1 MAVLSEILPS
11 PMPRRGAPRLVG
23 LAVLIGLLYYGK
35 LFFVTVISALII
47 SFILEPFVQFFMRL
61 RLPRG
66 PASFVACSLA
76 LLALYFG
83 SLGAYAQISGL
94 IQDLPSY

>member
-47 SFILEPFVQFFMRL
+47 SFILDSTPN
-61 RLPRG
+61 
-66 PASFVACSLA
+66 SFPQQGILSSLQKKK
-76 LLALYFG
+76 LQG
-83 SLGAYAQISGL
+83 MTI
-94 IQDLPSY
+94 PS